1 MWNFVILLIKINNL
15 WKLAVKI
22 IITKWMFNRNT
33 SFYRSTYEAIKHTY
47 KLDTNGASRRRPPP
61 PVLYRTVLYRTVL
74 YCTLH
79 LLGAASDGRLPTN
92 LTILLNAASAG
103 GPRRP
108 RAGRRHF
115 IIKLHLIQFMYV
127 AYVMLSRNAPTKQSS
142 RCNLLV

>member
-61 PVLYRTVLYRTVL
+61 PVPYRTVPYCTVL
-74 YCTLH
+74 YIYSAPLATADYQQTWQL
-79 LLGAASDGRLPTN
+79 
-92 LTILLNAASAG
+92 LLNAASAG

-127 AYVMLSRNAPTKQSS
+127 AYVMLSRDAPTKQSS